1 MTRKGWKAYKLNEL
15 GFVGRGKSKH
25 RPRNEP
31 SLYGGPYPFVQTA
44 DIMASEFYITRY
56 TKTYSE
62 QGLAQSKLWNPNTLC
77 MTIAGEN
84 TAETAILTFSAC
96 FPDSIVGF
104 IADPDKADVRFIKY
118 YLDTIKGQIK
128 QVTKGATQDN
138 LSLDKLLSFD
148 IFAPSLTIQRKI
160 AGILSAYDDLI
171 ENNTRRIKILEEMAR
186 TIYREWFVEFRAP
199 GVKLRKA
206 TPDEKKVT
214 GKDVFPAG
222 WELKSIGEAFETLG
236 GGTPSTKNPEYWDNG
251 DVTWFTPS
259 DLTAAGAMFIGQ
271 SSKRI
276 TQLGLQKSHA
286 RLFPPYSVMMTSRA
300 TIGVTA
306 INTKEACT
314 NQGFVICIPNERV
327 SAWQIYFWIQANKEE
342 IISVASGATYKEINR
357 SEFREFSIAVA
368 DSKTIARF
376 VELVTPIAKQVEN
389 LIVKNT
395 NLRRTRDLL
404 LPRLVSGELD
414 VENVE
419 VRMSASRGETTELDV

>member
-1 MTRKGWKAYKLNEL
+1 
-15 GFVGRGKSKH
+15 
-25 RPRNEP
+25 
-31 SLYGGPYPFVQTA
+31 
-44 DIMASEFYITRY
+44 
-56 TKTYSE
+56 
-62 QGLAQSKLWNPNTLC
+62 
-77 MTIAGEN
+77 
-84 TAETAILTFSAC
+84 
-96 FPDSIVGF
+96 
-104 IADPDKADVRFIKY
+104 
-118 YLDTIKGQIK
+118 
-128 QVTKGATQDN
+128 
-138 LSLDKLLSFD
+138 
-148 IFAPSLTIQRKI
+148 
-160 AGILSAYDDLI
+160 
-171 ENNTRRIKILEEMAR
+171 
-186 TIYREWFVEFRAP
+186 
-199 GVKLRKA
+199 
-206 TPDEKKVT
+206 
-214 GKDVFPAG
+214 
-222 WELKSIGEAFETLG
+222 
-236 GGTPSTKNPEYWDNG
+236 
-251 DVTWFTPS
+251 
-259 DLTAAGAMFIGQ
+259 
-271 SSKRI
+271 
-276 TQLGLQKSHA
+276 
-286 RLFPPYSVMMTSRA
+286 MTSRA